1 MSVNV
6 FGIQFPCKRVL
17 RLALYAPDGSVL
29 VKELTF
35 DVPPGRSVIIM
46 GPNGSGKSS
55 LFRVLAGLWPLQVR
69 LLVQQDRM
77 KSQLQRLGTPWR
89 GQAQCVGFT
98 SCRRG
103 KTRCK

>member
-1 MSVNV
+1 MFCCNS
-6 FGIQFPCKRVL
+6 KKLLSR
-17 RLALYAPDGSVL
+17 RLALYAPDGTVL

-69 LLVQQDRM
+69 A
-77 KSQLQRLGTPWR
+77 PWR
-89 GQAQCVGFT
+89 
-98 SCRRG
+98 S
-103 KTRCK
+103 